1 MRAGAGAVNK
11 IKPAATRFSRVFARD
26 SLATE
31 LFNGCPVVTA
41 VGAKIGE
48 VDALLIDRRTHRLRY
63 VIVTP
68 TANDDASV
76 MIPWQSLYFDSSLGR
91 LVFYTY
97 S

>member
-1 MRAGAGAVNK
+1 MGAGVGTANSVST
-11 IKPAATRFSRVFARD
+11 AAARFSRVFARD
-26 SLATE
+26 SMATE

-41 VGAKIGE
+41 IGSRIGE

-63 VIVTP
+63 VIVNP
-68 TANDDASV
+68 EAGNDASV
-76 MIPWQSLYFDSSLGR
+76 MIPWQSLYFDSALGR

>member
-1 MRAGAGAVNK
+1 MATATRASSG
-11 IKPAATRFSRVFARD
+11 TQRFSRVFARD

-41 VGAKIGE
+41 AGVEIGE
-48 VDALLIDRRTHRLRY
+48 VDALLVDRKTHRVRY
-63 VIVTP
+63 VVVSG
-68 TANDDASV
+68 NSQHEASV
-76 MIPWQSLYFDSSLGR
+76 TIPWQALYFDSALGR